1 LQSEAVSIEAAELRD
16 ECRLFSRYLVGRDPD
31 AYVLGR
37 YVSLQPAAL
46 KGAPALAP
54 LDALL
59 LKTARSSLFGL
70 RIADAY
76 ARIFRPR
83 CLLRRK
89 LILTFAILENSRGFH
104 SRFTSGVSSSYV
116 LALVRIA
123 AAVMG
128 FGLALTASVFVIGPR
143 AVLAGWQSRRSTS

>member
-1 LQSEAVSIEAAELRD
+1 VQSEATSTEAADLRD

-31 AYVLGR
+31 VYVLGR

-46 KGAPALAP
+46 RGAATVTP
-54 LDALL
+54 LDSLL
-59 LKTARSSLFGL
+59 LNTARSGL
-70 RIADAY
+70 IGLKIADAY
-76 ARIFRPR
+76 ARVFRPR

-89 LILTFAILENSRGFH
+89 LILVFAVLENSRGFH
-104 SRFTSGVSSSYV
+104 SRFTSGVSSSYL

-128 FGLALTASVFVIGPR
+128 FGLALIASFFVIVPR
-143 AVLAGWQSRRSTS
+143 ALLARWQSRRSTA